1 MQRKSLRDKIEGS
14 RHSQVMQGTRRF
26 STKLLR
32 GLTTKPKYERKRL
45 TLNTEESI
53 DSPGKIPSFSRV
65 ACLNN
70 HCFSVGTEE
79 YEFVGGQYYKKT
91 AEFSVG

>member
-1 MQRKSLRDKIEGS
+1 MQVIRG
-14 RHSQVMQGTRRF
+14 F
-26 STKLLR
+26 SPKLLR
-32 GLTTKPKYERKRL
+32 TLTTKPKNERKRS
-45 TLNTEESI
+45 TFNAESI

-70 HCFSVGTEE
+70 HCFSVGTDE